1 MRLLDAERDMDS
13 IVREDAVWAV
23 FQTDRHMREL
33 HRHAQLIAET
43 GNTSLLDGLLFHYDI
58 LYSRV
63 QLLERGTF
71 LLDLSDQQK
80 LADLAD
86 NISDFVFGLTD
97 QIDALDPD
105 MPNLIQRVSDI
116 AQQLEVKREL
126 TNNLLLN
133 ANSAANAI
141 RVNDRE
147 IRGQIQDQ
155 LAFLALGL
163 ILAFVGIFVLLML
176 QLRNVAQ
183 SNRRMSVLRLRSE
196 KQAERAKAASKAKS
210 AFLATMSHEIRTP
223 LNGIIGSA
231 DLLRLDT
238 GPEAQAK
245 RIGTI
250 RASAILLRD
259 LIDGILDFSRME
271 AGVFEER
278 IVKVDLGELGA
289 ILKEAFAAQA
299 DASGLTLT
307 VNLPPERIL
316 TNDARLSQ
324 LMINLIGNALKFT
337 PKGEVVVRGALQ
349 DNLLR
354 VEVQDDGIGISAED
368 QRNLF
373 KEFSQIDDSLSRRFG
388 GSGLGL
394 AICKRIV
401 AALGGRMGVSSEVGV
416 GSLFWFE
423 IPVQRL
429 KDNTPAAASIAAP
442 LRSLRV
448 LVAED
453 NAVNAEVVIGMLTHL
468 EHDHFYAANGQQA
481 IEAVATHLPDIVLMD
496 MQMPVIDGLEAT
508 RRIRC
513 RGYDGPIVGLTANA
527 FPEDRRACLEAGMS
541 DFIPKPITLA
551 ALERILSMHAGA
563 LDAPPKRTLPEGAQT
578 PERGAANP
586 QLEDLFQTLGA
597 ELVNSLINRFAAE
610 LPDVRAA
617 LCDAITAGD
626 TNQQDNLLHTFKG
639 GALTLGMV
647 KSGNEAHR
655 LRGVLPLKRENL
667 AQLYTLAQQDIA
679 MAKDI
684 MSAVEVQ

>member
-1 MRLLDAERDMDS
+1 M
-13 IVREDAVWAV
+13 V
-23 FQTDRHMREL
+23 
-33 HRHAQLIAET
+33 
-43 GNTSLLDGLLFHYDI
+43 LLFHYDI

-423 IPVQRL
+423 IPVATTERQHARRSRSIGS
-429 KDNTPAAASIAAP
+429 PA
-442 LRSLRV
+442 
-448 LVAED
+448 
-453 NAVNAEVVIGMLTHL
+453 
-468 EHDHFYAANGQQA
+468 
-481 IEAVATHLPDIVLMD
+481 
-496 MQMPVIDGLEAT
+496 
-508 RRIRC
+508 
-513 RGYDGPIVGLTANA
+513 
-527 FPEDRRACLEAGMS
+527 
-541 DFIPKPITLA
+541 
-551 ALERILSMHAGA
+551 
-563 LDAPPKRTLPEGAQT
+563 
-578 PERGAANP
+578 P
-586 QLEDLFQTLGA
+586 QLCGFWSQRIKTPG
-597 ELVNSLINRFAAE
+597 
-610 LPDVRAA
+610 P
-617 LCDAITAGD
+617 
-626 TNQQDNLLHTFKG
+626 
-639 GALTLGMV
+639 
-647 KSGNEAHR
+647 
-655 LRGVLPLKRENL
+655 P
-667 AQLYTLAQQDIA
+667 
-679 MAKDI
+679 
-684 MSAVEVQ
+684 